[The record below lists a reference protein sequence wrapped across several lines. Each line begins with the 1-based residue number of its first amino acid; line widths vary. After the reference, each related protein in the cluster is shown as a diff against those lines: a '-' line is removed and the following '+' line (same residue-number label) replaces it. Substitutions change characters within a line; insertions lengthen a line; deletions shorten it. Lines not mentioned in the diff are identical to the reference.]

1 MRHWLIANT
10 RAGGGARGADFW
22 QPRLARAGI
31 AAPEVRDIADEG
43 WEAELT
49 PGDTVLVAG
58 GDGSV
63 NRVAGVCLARDA
75 ILGVL
80 PSGTANDFAR
90 NLALP
95 EDPDA
100 LCALMARGP
109 TARLDVGWLDDRL
122 FLNVVHV
129 GLGTLPATQASP
141 RLKRWLG
148 RFSYAAVLP
157 QLRRLGLLRGFHAR
171 LEADDEPLEERWL
184 SLAIASGAFFGG
196 GSRVPGASPLDGRLT
211 LVAVRPRP
219 WWRLLLTFVITRL
232 RGHTPEDDDSVL
244 VRQPTTCHIA
254 MSHGHR
260 VTADGE
266 SLGHH
271 REMTLRVEPAALRVI
286 AGIG

>member
-10 RAGGGARGADFW
+10 QAGNGARGMDFW
-22 QPRLARAGI
+22 RPRLERVGI
-31 AAPEVRDIADEG
+31 TSLQVRDLAEDD
-43 WEAELT
+43 WETALAA
-49 PGDTVLVAG
+49 GDIVLVAG

-63 NRVAGVCLARDA
+63 NRAARACHACGA

-90 NLALP
+90 NLGLP

-100 LCALMARGP
+100 LCELVARAP
-109 TARLDVGWLDDRL
+109 IARVDIGWLDDQL

-157 QLRRLGLLRGFHAR
+157 QLRRLGLLRGFQAR
-171 LEADDEPLEERWL
+171 LETDDEILEERWL

-196 GSRVPGASPLDGRLT
+196 GSKVPGACSRDGHLT
-211 LVAVRPRP
+211 LVAVRPNP
-219 WWRLLLTFVITRL
+219 WWRLLWTFMITRL
-232 RGHTPEDDDSVL
+232 LGHTPQDDDSVQMC
-244 VRQPTTCHIA
+244 QPTTCRITMH
-254 MSHGHR
+254 HGHR

-266 SLGHH
+266 SLGHF
-271 REMTLRVEPAALRVI
+271 RELTLRVEPAALRVI
-286 AGIG
+286 VGPC

>member
-10 RAGGGARGADFW
+10 RAGNGNRGDDFW
-22 QPRLARAGI
+22 RPRLARAGV
-31 AAPEVRDIADEG
+31 APLEVRDIADED
-43 WEAELT
+43 WETALAA
-49 PGDTVLVAG
+49 GDTVLVAG

-63 NRVAGVCLARDA
+63 SRVAGICLAHDA
-75 ILGVL
+75 TLGVL

-90 NLALP
+90 NLRLP

-100 LCALMARGP
+100 LCALIARGP

-129 GLGTLPATQASP
+129 GLGTLPALQASP

-157 QLRRLGLLRGFHAR
+157 QLRRLGLLRGFQAR
-171 LEADDEPLEERWL
+171 LAADDEPLEERWL

-196 GSRVPGASPLDGRLT
+196 GSKVPGASLQDGRLT

-219 WWRLLLTFVITRL
+219 WWRLLWTFLVTRL
-232 RGHTPEDDDSVL
+232 LGHTPEDDDSVL
-244 VRQPTTCHIA
+244 ERQLTTCRITMQHE
-254 MSHGHR
+254 HR

-266 SLGHH
+266 SLGHF
-271 REMTLRVEPAALRVI
+271 RELTLRVEPGALRVI
-286 AGIG
+286 TEPE